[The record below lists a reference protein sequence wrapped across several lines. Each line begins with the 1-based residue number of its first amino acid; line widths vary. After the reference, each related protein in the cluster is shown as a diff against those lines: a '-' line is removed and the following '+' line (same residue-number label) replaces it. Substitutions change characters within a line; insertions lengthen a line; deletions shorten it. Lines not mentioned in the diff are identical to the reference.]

1 VTAAGGAK
9 CWGWNGGHGQI
20 GDGTSTTRLVPV
32 DVKHLTRGVAAIAAD
47 EDHTCAVTAAG
58 GAKCWG
64 WNQFGQIGDGTTTVR
79 RAPVDVVGLTSG
91 VAAIA
96 AGAAHTCALTAAGGV
111 KCWGSNGW
119 GQIGDGTTTDRL
131 TPVDVVGLTS
141 GVAAIAARDLHTCA
155 LTKAG
160 GAKCWGS
167 NLSGQIGDGT
177 KKTRLAPVDV
187 KNLTSGVAAIA
198 AGAEHTCALTTAGG
212 VKCWGYNGWGEIGDG
227 TKTTRLAPVDV
238 KNLTSGVA
246 AIAAGAAHTCAV
258 TKAGGAK
265 CWGSNGNGE
274 IGNGTTTDRRG
285 PVDVVGLTSGVAAIA
300 GGAAHTCALT
310 AAGGVKCWGW
320 NSFGQI
326 GDGTTTDRLTPVKV
340 KGF

>member
-1 VTAAGGAK
+1 MQFLASSGARHRVQCCAGGFAMMLAVAVHVLSPSGAAARDGAAAVALSVGSPIAAGGAFCPK
-9 CWGWNGGHGQI
+9 C
-20 GDGTSTTRLVPV
+20 
-32 DVKHLTRGVAAIAAD
+32 
-47 EDHTCAVTAAG
+47 
-58 GAKCWG
+58 
-64 WNQFGQIGDGTTTVR
+64 
-79 RAPVDVVGLTSG
+79 
-91 VAAIA
+91 
-96 AGAAHTCALTAAGGV
+96 
-111 KCWGSNGW
+111 GS
-119 GQIGDGTTTDRL
+119 
-131 TPVDVVGLTS
+131 
-141 GVAAIAARDLHTCA
+141 HTCA

-167 NLSGQIGDGT
+167 NLSGEIGDGT

-212 VKCWGYNGWGEIGDG
+212 VKCWGYNRWGEIGDG
-227 TKTTRLAPVDV
+227 TMTTRLAPVDV

-258 TKAGGAK
+258 TAAGGAK
-265 CWGSNGNGE
+265 CWSSNGNGV

-320 NSFGQI
+320 NPFGQI

>member
-1 VTAAGGAK
+1 MHFLASSGARRRVQCCAGGFAMMLAVAVHVLSPSGAAARDGAAAVALSAGSPIAAGFGHTCAVTAAGGAK

-111 KCWGSNGW
+111 KCWG
-119 GQIGDGTTTDRL
+119 
-131 TPVDVVGLTS
+131 
-141 GVAAIAARDLHTCA
+141 
-155 LTKAG
+155 
-160 GAKCWGS
+160 
-167 NLSGQIGDGT
+167 
-177 KKTRLAPVDV
+177 
-187 KNLTSGVAAIA
+187 
-198 AGAEHTCALTTAGG
+198 
-212 VKCWGYNGWGEIGDG
+212 
-227 TKTTRLAPVDV
+227 
-238 KNLTSGVA
+238 
-246 AIAAGAAHTCAV
+246 
-258 TKAGGAK
+258 
-265 CWGSNGNGE
+265 
-274 IGNGTTTDRRG
+274 
-285 PVDVVGLTSGVAAIA
+285 
-300 GGAAHTCALT
+300 
-310 AAGGVKCWGW
+310 W
-320 NSFGQI
+320 NPFGQI

>member
-1 VTAAGGAK
+1 M
-9 CWGWNGGHGQI
+9 
-20 GDGTSTTRLVPV
+20 SL
-32 DVKHLTRGVAAIAAD
+32 
-47 EDHTCAVTAAG
+47 
-58 GAKCWG
+58 
-64 WNQFGQIGDGTTTVR
+64 FGQIGDGTTTAR

-96 AGAAHTCALTAAGGV
+96 AGAAHSCALTAAGAV

-246 AIAAGAAHTCAV
+246 AIATGAAHTCAV
-258 TKAGGAK
+258 TAAGGAK